1 MPTSNRLFDILAR
14 AKGKRV
20 AVIGDYMLDRHIQ
33 GSVKRI
39 SPEAPVPVV
48 EIEVERSSLGGAGN
62 VVANLASLGIQPV
75 AFGACGMDTA
85 RNLML
90 DHLVGFGCDCVGL
103 IELEDRRTTEKIRV
117 IAHDQHVV
125 RVDRETAVPLS
136 EQEVQRIL
144 SALEDSISSLDAI
157 ILQDYNKGVLT
168 LEVIQSAMRLA
179 ESRRI
184 PVAVD
189 PKFDNFAH
197 YRGAHL
203 FKPNLREAERALG
216 LKITDDASLEV
227 AISRLLDVLEPDVLM
242 VTRGEKGMTICTREK
257 TTSIPTHA
265 RDVADVSGAGDTVI
279 STFVAC
285 ELGGASALESATLAN
300 LAAGI
305 VCEQVGVV
313 PIEAHRLAAAYERI
327 A

>member
-1 MPTSNRLFDILAR
+1 MSSFSSFFDILSR

-20 AVIGDYMLDRHIQ
+20 AVIGDYMLDRHMQ

-48 EIEVERSSLGGAGN
+48 EIEDEHSSLGGAGN

-75 AFGACGMDTA
+75 AFGVCGADKAGELMRTHLDAC
-85 RNLML
+85 
-90 DHLVGFGCDCVGL
+90 GCDCEGL
-103 IELEDRRTTEKIRV
+103 LELATRRTTEKIRI
-117 IAHDQHVV
+117 IAHDQHIV
-125 RVDRETAVPLS
+125 RVDRETAK
-136 EQEVQRIL
+136 
-144 SALEDSISSLDAI
+144 ALEESETRKLLSVLESMLSSLDAI

-168 LEVIQSAMRLA
+168 AVIIEGIMSKAKSKQ
-179 ESRRI
+179 I

-189 PKFDNFAH
+189 PKFDNFSM

-216 LKITDDASLEV
+216 LKISDDASLD
-227 AISRLLDVLEPDVLM
+227 AALTMLLETLQPEVLM
-242 VTRGEKGMTICTREK
+242 VTLGEKGMTICTREK
-257 TTSIPTHA
+257 KTSIPTHA

-279 STFVAC
+279 STFVAS
-285 ELGGASALESATLAN
+285 ELGGASVIQAATLAN
-300 LAAGI
+300 IAAGI

-313 PIEAHRLAAAYERI
+313 PIDSGRLAAAYERFE
-327 A
+327 

>member
-1 MPTSNRLFDILAR
+1 MSSSFKLFEILAQ

-20 AVIGDYMLDRHIQ
+20 AVIGDFMLDRHIQ

-48 EIEVERSSLGGAGN
+48 EIEDERSSLGGAGN

-75 AFGACGMDTA
+75 AFGVCGRDSA
-85 RNLML
+85 RTLMRSHL
-90 DHLVGFGCDCVGL
+90 DEFGCDCAGL
-103 IELEDRRTTEKIRV
+103 LELENRRTTEKIRV

-125 RVDRETAVPLS
+125 RVDRETAIPLS
-136 EQEVQRIL
+136 KQEDATLL
-144 SALEDSISSLDAI
+144 SALNELLVSLDAI

-168 LEVIQSAMRLA
+168 SRVIRTAMDLA
-179 ESRRI
+179 RSRKI

-189 PKFDNFAH
+189 PKFDNFNH
-197 YRGAHL
+197 FRGAHL

-216 LKITDDASLEV
+216 MKISDSSSLDI
-227 AISRLLDVLEPDVLM
+227 ALSKLLEELDPDVLM
-242 VTRGEKGMTICTREK
+242 VTQGERGMTICTRDK
-257 TTSIPTHA
+257 RTSIPTHA

-285 ELGGASALESATLAN
+285 ELGGASVLESATLAN

-313 PIEAHRLAAAYERI
+313 PIDANRLAAAYERI